1 MVTFSVVTTVTGGVL
16 EQTRTRRR
24 RKDMAEPAARTWL
37 LLLYRIPREPAAP
50 RVAVWRKLK
59 RLGALLLHDAV
70 WVLPVTPWTAEQF
83 RWIAAEI
90 VEAGGDAMVW
100 EARLALGQDERMV
113 EQFAAQVDAPYAEIL
128 AELAQ
133 EQADVLALSRRYQQ
147 VSRQDY
153 FRSELGQRVR
163 AA

>member
-1 MVTFSVVTTVTGGVL
+1 
-16 EQTRTRRR
+16 
-24 RKDMAEPAARTWL
+24 MAEQNMAESAARPWL

-113 EQFAAQVDAPYAEIL
+113 EQFAAQVDAPYAQIL

-163 AA
+163 AALQAAAAGGGSR